1 MTEESRNRNLMLS
14 VIRAFKVGDLDPLF
28 AAISDDVVWKS
39 TAPKEFFRFGGI
51 HRGRMGV
58 KAYTALLFTRY
69 SFIRF
74 EPKLVVARDNVVWG
88 QFEAQ
93 AVHRLSDKIVNT
105 DISIHWVVKAGKI
118 LEHQGFFDTAS
129 VLMQQGDLLVA

>member
-1 MTEESRNRNLMLS
+1 MLS
-14 VIRAFKVGDLDPLF
+14 VIRAFKVGDLNPLF
-28 AAISDDVVWKS
+28 AALSDDVVWKS
-39 TAPKEFFRFGGI
+39 TAPKEFFRFGGL
-51 HRGRMGV
+51 HLGRMGV

-74 EPKLVVARDNVVWG
+74 DPKLVVAKGNVVWG

-93 AVHRLSDKIVNT
+93 AVHRLTDRLVNT
-105 DISIHWVVKAGKI
+105 DISIHWVVKDGLI
-118 LEHQGFFDTAS
+118 VEHQGFFDTAS

>member
-1 MTEESRNRNLMLS
+1 MTQELRNRNLMLS
-14 VIRAFKVGDLDPLF
+14 VIRAFKAGDLDPLF
-28 AAISDDVVWKS
+28 AAISDNVVWKS
-39 TAPKEFFRFGGI
+39 TAPKEFFRFGGL

-74 EPKLVVARDNVVWG
+74 EPKLVVARGNVVWG

-93 AVHRLSDKIVNT
+93 AVHRLTDRIVNS
-105 DISIHWVVKAGKI
+105 DISIHWVIDDGKI
-118 LEHQGFFDTAS
+118 VAHQGFFDTAS